1 VVERYMV
8 FARTEYDEPLEHRGD
23 VEAAGNDDAARL
35 ARERYGQDW
44 LEMSLVPM
52 SKAFWAERETEEGET
67 EVRV

>member
-1 VVERYMV
+1 VERYMV

-23 VEAAGNDDAARL
+23 VEAADDDDAAKR

-52 SKAFWAERETEEGET
+52 NRAYWAERETEEGES
-67 EVRV
+67 EVQV